1 MNSYC
6 SVALHIKHTRYMCV
20 ICALYVVTCRYM
32 LNTKEMDSL
41 GLGRLSP
48 GQAAALPWPG
58 GSSPLAG
65 RQLSPGQ
72 AAALPCMARR
82 QLSPGSSPL
91 PRRQLSPGQAAAHPW
106 PGRSSPGVRAAS
118 THTCSAFDAE
128 LPAYHIRAPS
138 PGHTRPSPGRCHIGC

>member
-6 SVALHIKHTRYMCV
+6 LVAFHVKHTRYMCV

-72 AAALPCMARR
+72 AAALPWPGKRVRGQGAYYVITKCKHLLRYRAFDLLRFCAKSQSVVGQLTSNSHRR
-82 QLSPGSSPL
+82 GAPPIPSW
-91 PRRQLSPGQAAAHPW
+91 GQA
-106 PGRSSPGVRAAS
+106 
-118 THTCSAFDAE
+118 
-128 LPAYHIRAPS
+128 
-138 PGHTRPSPGRCHIGC
+138 